1 MVTFYKIL
9 VIVHIFS
16 AILGM
21 GPGFVLSQIGK
32 SAKTINELR
41 LAYKIKNRIH
51 IFVMIGGTLLL
62 VSGLLMGAVN
72 TSLFRQGWYIVSLF
86 LFLLALAMG
95 PIVLSPISKPLKAKI
110 EEAHD
115 GDEIPEEYAREGKKL
130 VFYEHIASLIF
141 LVIIALMILKPF

>member
-1 MVTFYKIL
+1 MAIFYKIL
-9 VIVHIFS
+9 VVIHIFS

-21 GPGFVLSQIGK
+21 GPGFVLSHIGK
-32 SAKTINELR
+32 SARTINELR

-51 IFVMIGGTLLL
+51 IFVMIGGTSLL
-62 VSGLLMGAVN
+62 VSGLLMGAIN
-72 TSLFRQGWYIVSLF
+72 TSLFRTGWYVVSLL

-110 EEAHD
+110 EAHE
-115 GDEIPEEYAREGKKL
+115 GEEIPEEYIREGKKL
-130 VFYEHIASLIF
+130 IFYENIASVIF